1 MGRNHS
7 ADPIKKIGSPP
18 PSWIALFTSPD
29 RGERT
34 TNMMPTT
41 TTVEM
46 NAGEYS
52 TVWVNFLNLSLWSW
66 LTSKARM
73 IGTGKATSRPSSA
86 IHSVFPMTWPN
97 W

>member
-7 ADPIKKIGSPP
+7 AEPIKKIGSPP

-29 RGERT
+29 RGDRT

-66 LTSKARM
+66 LTSNARM
-73 IGTGKATSRPSSA
+73 IGIGKATSRPRTA
-86 IHSVFPMTWPN
+86 IHSVFPTTWPN